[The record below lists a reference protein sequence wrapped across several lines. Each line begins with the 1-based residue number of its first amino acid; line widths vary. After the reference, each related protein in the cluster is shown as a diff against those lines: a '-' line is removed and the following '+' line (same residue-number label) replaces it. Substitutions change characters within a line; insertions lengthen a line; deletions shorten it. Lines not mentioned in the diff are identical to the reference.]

1 MDFTPLYP
9 HSSSSS
15 STVSPNG
22 KYILTSV
29 GDRLVVRST
38 TSMEVIRS
46 WRCQHSFESTQK
58 DNQPKKPTIG
68 SQTSKHSGHPSIRS
82 SSNPLTT
89 KPRTGITSFRAS
101 TMNVVTDERKTTRL
115 TCVSFSP
122 NSEHVFALSRHPETS
137 IIFVHS
143 MNSNE
148 LTACI
153 EVGAEGVASGER
165 ALKWGPGSD
174 CIMVWSDWGLRIT
187 IWPLTSP
194 QPQPLQLHHPKHG
207 PLLGSTFS
215 NTSRYFALICRQPG
229 KTRDHVAICDTLAW
243 TCVSL
248 FDVPT
253 DLIDVTQIC
262 WSPCD
267 RYLALIESAL
277 FNFRVEIVTP
287 TGVRLGAYS
296 PPMCYVDLNGSA
308 AQSASNG
315 QSDSH
320 VSRGTHMTSKERNG
334 RKEKTDSSDET
345 SVVDGYVGLGIR
357 HVKWRPGGEYLAIGG
372 WDGKVRILNDIT
384 WTPICEIDLN
394 SKPTRQLLTE
404 PTGWI
409 ERTRAHGIIPFD
421 PAASSNL
428 AAALTPDFS
437 KPNPSIGVREMQWS
451 SDGELL
457 ACRNDA
463 MPLNIFIFSFR
474 SGNMGAVSI
483 SSASS
488 LNGTSVPLKPRVA
501 SVIQFELPVKSYEWN
516 PARNVLVIVTAS
528 SALYLWYPTR
538 PGPAMTSTTQPSQLS
553 EWIDGIGIP
562 AKVPFAPVQAT
573 WIKDGEGL
581 LVTDK
586 TAFCLG
592 FIVPEELLG
601 DRDEPSM
608 IQEDQ
613 FSIPE

>member
-1 MDFTPLYP
+1 MTLKSRSHGIPSFRTSTINTPL
-9 HSSSSS
+9 
-15 STVSPNG
+15 
-22 KYILTSV
+22 LTEE
-29 GDRLVVRST
+29 R
-38 TSMEVIRS
+38 
-46 WRCQHSFESTQK
+46 
-58 DNQPKKPTIG
+58 KPT
-68 SQTSKHSGHPSIRS
+68 
-82 SSNPLTT
+82 
-89 KPRTGITSFRAS
+89 
-101 TMNVVTDERKTTRL
+101 RL
-115 TCVSFSP
+115 SCVSFSP
-122 NSEHVFALSRHPETS
+122 NSEHVVALSRHPETS
-137 IIFVHS
+137 IIYVHS

-153 EVGAEGVASGER
+153 EVGAEGVASGEK

-187 IWPLTSP
+187 IWPLTSV
-194 QPQPLQLHHPKHG
+194 QAQPLQLHHPKHG

-215 NTSRYFALICRQPG
+215 NTSRYFALLCRQPG
-229 KTRDHVAICDTLAW
+229 KPRDHVAICDTLAW

-253 DLIDVTQIC
+253 DLIDVTQII

-277 FNFRVEIVTP
+277 FNYRVEIVTP
-287 TGVRLGAYS
+287 TGVNLGAYS
-296 PPMCYVDLNGSA
+296 PSMSFVDLSGST
-308 AQSASNG
+308 AQSTSHG
-315 QSDSH
+315 RSDGH
-320 VSRGTHMTSKERNG
+320 PSRGTHITSKERNR
-334 RKEKTDSSDET
+334 RKEKAESSDET
-345 SVVDGYVGLGIR
+345 SVEDGYVGLGIR

-394 SKPTRQLLTE
+394 SKPTRQILTE
-404 PTGWI
+404 PMAWI

-421 PAASSNL
+421 PAPPSTL
-428 AAALTPDFS
+428 AGSLTADFS

-474 SGNMGAVSI
+474 SANLGAVSI

-488 LNGTSVPLKPRVA
+488 ATGASVPLKPRVA
-501 SVIQFELPVKSYEWN
+501 SVIQFELPVKSFEWN
-516 PARNVLVIVTAS
+516 PTRNVLVIVTAS

-538 PGPAMTSTTQPSQLS
+538 PGPAMTSTAQPFQLS

-562 AKVPFAPVQAT
+562 AKVPFGPVQAT
-573 WIKDGEGL
+573 WIKDGDAL
-581 LVTDK
+581 LVTDR